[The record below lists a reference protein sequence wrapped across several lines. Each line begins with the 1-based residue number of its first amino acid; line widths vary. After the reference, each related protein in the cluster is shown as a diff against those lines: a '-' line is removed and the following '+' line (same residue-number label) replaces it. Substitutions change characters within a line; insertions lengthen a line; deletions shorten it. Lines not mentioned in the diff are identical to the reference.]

1 MSCGCLQ
8 QKSRIKHNES
18 KTRLFHIWVG
28 MHDRC
33 YTPSSTS
40 YPDYGGRGISICE
53 DWKTDFIAFKKWAEL
68 NGYNDE
74 LTIERIDVNGN
85 YEPSNC
91 RWVSRKTQCNNKRNN
106 HYITYKGRTQT
117 LAQWCEELNLNY
129 GTVKS
134 RINRNHWTVEKAFE
148 TKDNARLKLITYKGK
163 TQHLAEWCREL
174 NLEYKKIQARLNESH
189 WSVERAF
196 EE

>member
-1 MSCGCLQ
+1 MEKKTKIRKTELYSHWIAMKGRCLCKKQ
-8 QKSRIKHNES
+8 PYYKN
-18 KTRLFHIWVG
+18 
-28 MHDRC
+28 
-33 YTPSSTS
+33 
-40 YPDYGGRGISICE
+40 YGGRGIKVCDEWLHNSLSFFE
-53 DWKTDFIAFKKWAEL
+53 WSYK
-68 NGYNDE
+68 NGYIEDAG
-74 LTIERIDVNGN
+74 LTLDRIDVNGN

-129 GTVKS
+129 GTIKS
-134 RINRNHWTVEKAFE
+134 RINRDHWTVEKAFE

-174 NLEYKKIQARLNESH
+174 NLKYKKIQARLNESH